1 MEWKFEPKAV
11 VARPVGEA
19 NTLHCRL
26 LVALEMLRELG
37 MLDEYRRLSEKFI
50 QPEPDHGL

>member
-1 MEWKFEPKAV
+1 MEWKFESKAV

-26 LVALEMLRELG
+26 LVALEMLKELG
-37 MLDEYRRLSEKFI
+37 YRDEYDRLVQKFVKE
-50 QPEPDHGL
+50 QPNGL